1 MLPLPATA
9 ALVEHLEH
17 GMFYEIFSY
26 DAIKFDRAAVL
37 ALCAADNYDCAF
49 ALGETEATLLR
60 CIHSSLSLNASDW
73 TSSLSGQYEAIREMT
88 AASCG
93 QKWEEE
99 DVIAVYN
106 FAKVIGKSHLDLFAD
121 TVSVHIAWDGIAV
134 RPSDFH
140 LMSRIDVHSPWL
152 KIAMLATQYFAPI
165 QKQLKGPFNKNYGS
179 VFSKADFERIAKGSR
194 LTLSKVETCL
204 SYLVEVYMKTT
215 ELPPEKLAEEVPLA
229 FVRTARA
236 VLLTKDLVQNEVDLT
251 KVEVKLRE
259 ALGAGGLPPSF
270 HTLVEDVKV
279 DKKDQATSSI
289 QPDTLPSVSFVEGH
303 VVEDVAIQA
312 RARNL
317 VVGGRV
323 TTNKLVRGVKK
334 GSLGTLMVLSKE
346 PLVKW
351 DEGSLVDVPRS
362 TVARNVTLA
371 SLQGVVATPPVKSA
385 VRTAPEPEVVLPL
398 GVPWT
403 MHTGMMGSAG
413 LRHTTLAALYQVY
426 FHRSAGPSLVMIDQ
440 DAPGLVRCL
449 TNIKPRGLIV
459 LPYVQDLDIVD
470 VSSKSKTLVGVT
482 AGELVFK
489 CNIEPKCLEGDEE
502 GSKSPERSGDEE
514 GEIEHPPSWFNLFWK
529 IYLNETGET
538 SSVGLDLC
546 QMEVTV
552 PLGFAKIEDVTL
564 RGAVKAKGQVSLM
577 VPFLT
582 NGSELQRGDVLHYCK

>member
-1 MLPLPATA
+1 M
-9 ALVEHLEH
+9 
-17 GMFYEIFSY
+17 
-26 DAIKFDRAAVL
+26 
-37 ALCAADNYDCAF
+37 
-49 ALGETEATLLR
+49 
-60 CIHSSLSLNASDW
+60 
-73 TSSLSGQYEAIREMT
+73 
-88 AASCG
+88 
-93 QKWEEE
+93 
-99 DVIAVYN
+99 
-106 FAKVIGKSHLDLFAD
+106 
-121 TVSVHIAWDGIAV
+121 SVHIAWDGIAV

-140 LMSRIDVHSPWL
+140 QMSRIDAHSPWL
-152 KIAMLATQYFAPI
+152 KIAMLAAQYFAPT
-165 QKQLKGPFNKNYGS
+165 QRQVKGPFNKSYGNN
-179 VFSKADFERIAKGSR
+179 FSKADFERIAKGSR
-194 LTLSKVETCL
+194 LALSKVEACS

-215 ELPPEKLAEEVPLA
+215 ELPPEKLAMEVPLA

-236 VLLTKDLVQNEVDLT
+236 VHLTKDLVQDEVELT

-259 ALGAGGLPPSF
+259 SLGDGGLPPSF
-270 HTLVEDVKV
+270 HTLLGAVKV

-323 TTNKLVRGVKK
+323 TTNKLVRAVKK
-334 GSLGTLMVLSKE
+334 GAFGTLMVLCKE

-351 DEGSLVDVPRS
+351 DEGSLVDFPQS
-362 TVARNVTLA
+362 SIARNVTLA

-385 VRTAPEPEVVLPL
+385 VRTAPAPEVVLPL

-413 LRHTTLAALYQVY
+413 LRHTILAALYQVY
-426 FHRSAGPSLVMIDQ
+426 FHRSVGPSRVMIDQ

-449 TNIKPRGLIV
+449 TDIKPRGLIV
-459 LPYVQDLDIVD
+459 LPYVQEVVIVD
-470 VSSKSKTLVGVT
+470 VSTKSNTLVGVT
-482 AGELVFK
+482 AGELVLK
-489 CNIEPKCLEGDEE
+489 CNIEPKCLASDAE
-502 GSKSPERSGDEE
+502 GSKGPERSGDED
-514 GEIEHPPSWFNLFWK
+514 GEDPPSFSNLFWK
-529 IYLNETGET
+529 IYLNETGVT

-564 RGAVKAKGQVSLM
+564 RGAVKAKGQVSLI

-582 NGSELQRGDVLHYCK
+582 NGSELQRGDVLHHCK